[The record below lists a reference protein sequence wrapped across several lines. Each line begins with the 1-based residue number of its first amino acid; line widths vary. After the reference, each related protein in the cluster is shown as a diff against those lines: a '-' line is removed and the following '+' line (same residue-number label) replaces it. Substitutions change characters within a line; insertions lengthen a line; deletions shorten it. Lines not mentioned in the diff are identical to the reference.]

1 MSNDDLFRMVNDFA
15 RQTPWLHGPMT
26 ACASYG
32 AVPFA
37 LLLVVGW
44 WTARWHGPAVMA
56 AAVWAPAGVLL
67 AVAADRPISL
77 ALDRPGPVT
86 RLPHVLIL
94 MPDTPGV
101 TGPSHHAA
109 MAGAAAA
116 GLFLVRRR
124 LGVLA
129 AGLAALMGL
138 SLVYVG
144 THYPSEVLGGLLLGG
159 IVSSIGLVLAK
170 VPLVAVVKRLRSGPL
185 RPLMAA

>member
-1 MSNDDLFRMVNDFA
+1 
-15 RQTPWLHGPMT
+15 
-26 ACASYG
+26 
-32 AVPFA
+32 
-37 LLLVVGW
+37 
-44 WTARWHGPAVMA
+44 
-56 AAVWAPAGVLL
+56 
-67 AVAADRPISL
+67 
-77 ALDRPGPVT
+77 
-86 RLPHVLIL
+86 
-94 MPDTPGV
+94 
-101 TGPSHHAA
+101 

-170 VPLVAVVKRLRSGPL
+170 VPLVAVVTRLRSGPL